1 MIPTRNRIDELSKR
15 DAENNKLVDRWFA
28 GLFLVGG
35 AIGLLVS
42 LMLLAGLAM
51 GLVWLYQ
58 HIS

>member
-42 LMLLAGLAM
+42 LMLIAGLAM